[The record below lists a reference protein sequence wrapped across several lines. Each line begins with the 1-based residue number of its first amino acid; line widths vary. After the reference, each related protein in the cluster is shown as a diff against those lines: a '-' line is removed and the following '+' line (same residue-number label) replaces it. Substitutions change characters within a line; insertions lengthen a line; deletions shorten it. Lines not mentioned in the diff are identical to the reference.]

1 MNVALIPTT
10 NSSCRS
16 PRWATLWMT
25 AVIQLNG
32 VEPSG
37 RNFSPRYLKC
47 QVPKQ
52 QPGRRHQRPKCWG
65 EDITYN
71 KPEGTRWENWRQGAE
86 QEFKPGTRKREE
98 SKCWSK
104 EIHRE
109 KKREEEKEG
118 RKKGKKEWKEDKS
131 AREQQSGCTAQ
142 ETGSCETWGPLHT
155 RLPRSTFSGITMVLQ
170 LATVGVFTPGK
181 KENTTNQ
188 SLFFQQAECQAFLS
202 TSLMW
207 SLILKTKICELSF
220 LVGRFIGTWVEQ
232 SCSNSCEE
240 REMNESVHEWIFLKG
255 FLIRTPKGEAL

>member
-25 AVIQLNG
+25 AVIQLHR

-37 RNFSPRYLKC
+37 RSFSPRYLKC

-52 QPGRRHQRPKCWG
+52 QPGRRGQKPKCWG

-71 KPEGTRWENWRQGAE
+71 KPEGTRWENWSQGAE
-86 QEFKPGTRKREE
+86 QEFKPGTKKREE

-109 KKREEEKEG
+109 KKERRRKGRKEEREEGMKG
-118 RKKGKKEWKEDKS
+118 REIIKGAAIWLYSTDNWLLWNMRAIAHTSPQIHLQWHHNGVAVSHSRCIYTREKGKHYKS
-131 AREQQSGCTAQ
+131 ELIFST
-142 ETGSCETWGPLHT
+142 SCQT
-155 RLPRSTFSGITMVLQ
+155 
-170 LATVGVFTPGK
+170 
-181 KENTTNQ
+181 
-188 SLFFQQAECQAFLS
+188 FLS

-207 SLILKTKICELSF
+207 SLILRTKICELSF

-232 SCSNSCEE
+232 SCSNGCEE
-240 REMNESVHEWIFLKG
+240 RDEWTRAWMNFPEGIPNKN
-255 FLIRTPKGEAL
+255 T